1 MTTVYCETTDFIYP
15 LLADVYYP
23 IVEQS
28 AYGNVKKQWILDK
41 TLACNFSSAGTAW
54 KEEVQPNV
62 NITKDVVLI
71 GRTRSDIRISK
82 LDASNAITN
91 VIVTNIRD
99 ASGNLVYLETAGVR
113 SGKATIFEIASQEP
127 VVGPFGSIEY
137 HKLII
142 RRSENQAADI

>member
-41 TLACNFSSAGTAW
+41 TIACNFSSAGTAW

-71 GRTRSDIRISK
+71 GRARSDIRISK
-82 LDASNAITN
+82 LDAGNAITN
-91 VIVTNIRD
+91 VIITNIRD
-99 ASGNLVYLETAGVR
+99 AASNQVYMETSGVR

-127 VVGPFGSIEY
+127 IVGPFGSVEY
-137 HKLII
+137 YKLII